1 MKFTMPD
8 KTSTPT
14 PYMKDED
21 ADFLKRK
28 NVFIPEL
35 ERHVGALD
43 EESIFKSLHSNLRS
57 KSLTK
62 QELAA
67 TCIDGAIREW
77 FFHGR
82 ETYNLRQSQMQSVA
96 QQSEIANLCKMLD
109 VSFDDRVKSWNQRYG
124 FDDMNMESSE
134 QSHCAAESCT

>member
-1 MKFTMPD
+1 
-8 KTSTPT
+8 
-14 PYMKDED
+14 MKDED

-82 ETYNLRQSQMQSVA
+82 RPITF
-96 QQSEIANLCKMLD
+96 ANPRC
-109 VSFDDRVKSWNQRYG
+109 RV
-124 FDDMNMESSE
+124 
-134 QSHCAAESCT
+134 